1 VHIDTPHLI
10 GYQMALGAM
19 TAMAWIVHPPRL
31 CTLAWLLAW
40 PLTTLTLLW

>member
-1 VHIDTPHLI
+1 MNTPHLI
-10 GYQMALGAM
+10 GNQMALGAM
-19 TAMAWIVHPPRL
+19 TAMARVHPPRL